1 MFNLGSRAFFAIAAL
16 MGAVGLVFQFGSADR
31 LATTLLLL
39 GAVVSVFIGLT
50 AVAAIGP
57 GDRAS
62 ALVGIQSPLAGRAP
76 QGSLAPMLLAGGAA
90 VAGIGMVLGPV
101 AYTVGA
107 VVALMGAIAWFITA
121 WREHPVYVA
130 TSTPRMSD
138 RFAAP
143 IGMPVLVLLLVGF
156 IVVCVSRIL
165 LAVSK
170 EASVVVAGVAAVVI
184 LIGGVAM
191 AAKPKLDQRLL
202 GVLAALSVVALVV
215 VGLVGQAKGERKFG
229 EGEGKAAVE
238 KKVAGAGT
246 AGTAP
251 VGSEPVGS
259 EPVGS
264 EPPSG
269 AAGTAV
275 STPAPV
281 DETGKPAQSEA
292 AATPAKTIAA
302 GVSTTPQT
310 VSGASSGTGH

>member
-76 QGSLAPMLLAGGAA
+76 QASLAPMLLAGGAA

-101 AYTVGA
+101 AYTLGA
-107 VVALMGAIAWFITA
+107 VVAVMGAIAWFITA

-202 GVLAALSVVALVV
+202 GVLAGLSVVALVV
-215 VGLVGQAKGERKFG
+215 VGLVGQSKGERKFG
-229 EGEGKAAVE
+229 EGEGKTAVE

-246 AGTAP
+246 IA
-251 VGSEPVGS
+251 VE
-259 EPVGS
+259 VGS
-264 EPPSG
+264 EPPTAQAG
-269 AAGTAV
+269 AAVT
-275 STPAPV
+275 TPAPV

-292 AATPAKTIAA
+292 AATPAKTVPV
-302 GVSTTPQT
+302 GVSTTPET
-310 VSGASSGTGH
+310 VPGASYGTGH

>member
-16 MGAVGLVFQFGSADR
+16 MGGVGLVFQFGSADR

-101 AYTVGA
+101 AYTLGA

-215 VGLVGQAKGERKFG
+215 VGLVGQTKGERKFG
-229 EGEGKAAVE
+229 EGKGKAAVE

-246 AGTAP
+246 IA
-251 VGSEPVGS
+251 VE
-259 EPVGS
+259 VGS
-264 EPPSG
+264 EPPTGQAG
-269 AAGTAV
+269 AAVT
-275 STPAPV
+275 TPAPV

-292 AATPAKTIAA
+292 AATPAKTVPV
-302 GVSTTPQT
+302 GVSTTPET
-310 VSGASSGTGH
+310 VPGASSGTGH